1 LVIVKSNGFN
11 LSKYITF
18 SSIIIIGLSIN
29 MILKML

>member
-1 LVIVKSNGFN
+1 LVIVKSNWFN
-11 LSKYITF
+11 VSKYITF